1 MVKIMVGLKGSGKTK
16 RLVELVTKA
25 VEEEQ
30 GDVICI
36 EKDKN
41 LTYDIPYQA
50 RLIHA
55 SDYNIGTFE
64 FMKGFISGLRAGNYD
79 ISHIFIDNFHKMFN
93 SNSEEQVVD
102 FLELAGQLRR
112 QRGHQVHH
120 HHDRR
125 PGDTGRGYKEI
136 YDVKIIR
143 GGLRPPRRL
152 PLAPHG
158 GAVAPTG
165 RKIRYPRQAKPAG
178 DFGRPMRAAIP
189 MLGTLEASES
199 TGFSNVS
206 HFAGQNGT

>member
-41 LTYDIPYQA
+41 LIYDIPYQA

-93 SNSEEQVVD
+93 SNSEDQVVD
-102 FLELAGQLRR
+102 FLNWLDSFA
-112 QRGHQVHH
+112 
-120 HHDRR
+120 
-125 PGDTGRGYKEI
+125 
-136 YDVKIIR
+136 
-143 GGLRPPRRL
+143 
-152 PLAPHG
+152 
-158 GAVAPTG
+158 
-165 RKIRYPRQAKPAG
+165 
-178 DFGRPMRAAIP
+178 
-189 MLGTLEASES
+189 ASEGIKF
-199 TGFSNVS
+199 TITMTADPETLGEDIRKYMM
-206 HFAGQNGT
+206 

>member
-1 MVKIMVGLKGSGKTK
+1 MVSCNKEQLAIFSLMPIKQIVRSVTQYGQDHGGPEGSGKTK

-93 SNSEEQVVD
+93 S
-102 FLELAGQLRR
+102 
-112 QRGHQVHH
+112 
-120 HHDRR
+120 
-125 PGDTGRGYKEI
+125 T
-136 YDVKIIR
+136 
-143 GGLRPPRRL
+143 PRTR
-152 PLAPHG
+152 
-158 GAVAPTG
+158 
-165 RKIRYPRQAKPAG
+165 
-178 DFGRPMRAAIP
+178 
-189 MLGTLEASES
+189 
-199 TGFSNVS
+199 
-206 HFAGQNGT
+206 